1 MMTFKKALEI
11 LKTHQQWRI
20 GNIDE
25 MPFKP
30 LEITEALDILLLVVE
45 YKLKDSKKD
54 MTDSKNWQCNWKG
67 EESWGDMENNIHEHL
82 NKP

>member
-1 MMTFKKALEI
+1 
-11 LKTHQQWRI
+11 
-20 GNIDE
+20 

-45 YKLKDSKKD
+45 YKLEASKKD

-67 EESWGDMENNIHEHL
+67 EESWGDMENNILFVKAIEL
-82 NKP
+82 EKEVML

>member
-11 LKTHQQWRI
+11 LKTHQQCRI
-20 GNIDE
+20 GNIEE

-30 LEITEALDILLLVVE
+30 LEITEALDILLLVVDDKLE
-45 YKLKDSKKD
+45 SSAKDYK
-54 MTDSKNWQCNWKG
+54 C
-67 EESWGDMENNIHEHL
+67 GDMENNIHEHL